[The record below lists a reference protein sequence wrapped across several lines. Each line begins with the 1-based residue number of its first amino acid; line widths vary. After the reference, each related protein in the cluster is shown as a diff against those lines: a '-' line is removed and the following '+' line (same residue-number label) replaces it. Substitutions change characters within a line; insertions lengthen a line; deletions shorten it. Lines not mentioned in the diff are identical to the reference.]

1 MSINNFVVTLVNE
14 EHYTSKKKITFTVV
28 KNYLL
33 SKNRNTYKTVRM
45 NICCWLCSWE
55 ILWNKKELKKPIYL
69 PMCPVAATLN
79 DCMRRWLIC
88 NDVMWTWKY
97 MLFCHI
103 DFTLFQCLLVMM
115 TCSVLSLCLLLLWV
129 NHCFSSLE
137 DSPGYSGSPCS
148 KFSAGNGFGP
158 HNGKKMFEGESPDQP
173 KTANFSDKNGTAGT
187 QFTIHVYVSYGRWWC
202 HIFCGAIKI
211 NTIEVAAIAF

>member
-1 MSINNFVVTLVNE
+1 MSVNKFVVTLVNE

-129 NHCFSSLE
+129 NHCLVKLCAGKGG
-137 DSPGYSGSPCS
+137 SPGLVVKWGDSQSEGCEFESRRRILDGH
-148 KFSAGNGFGP
+148 FSHLYVVRIVMFIWKDENKRKKRPGFA
-158 HNGKKMFEGESPDQP
+158 HLKKLCRFEITKLSR
-173 KTANFSDKNGTAGT
+173 A
-187 QFTIHVYVSYGRWWC
+187 
-202 HIFCGAIKI
+202 FC
-211 NTIEVAAIAF
+211 